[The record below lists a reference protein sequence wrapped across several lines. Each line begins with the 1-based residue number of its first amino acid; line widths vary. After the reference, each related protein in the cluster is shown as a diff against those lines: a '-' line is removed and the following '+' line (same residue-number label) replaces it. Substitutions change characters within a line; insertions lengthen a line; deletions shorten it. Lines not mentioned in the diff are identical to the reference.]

1 MKAGMLTQAYA
12 NNLSP
17 LPECLI
23 GKDILSAWGM
33 LTLPSVVNPK
43 LLIKSEWR
51 LKRKGTTNKEKLLQ
65 LQYLVTAL

>member
-1 MKAGMLTQAYA
+1 MKAGMFKQAYA

-17 LPECLI
+17 LPECLM

-33 LTLPSVVNPK
+33 LTLPSAVNPK

-51 LKRKGTTNKEKLLQ
+51 ITRKQTTNKEELLQ
-65 LQYLVTAL
+65 